1 MYSTAY
7 FNQIAL
13 IHIIHNNDL
22 YVNVS
27 FFPFWLNC
35 VVNKPSF
42 LCFTLFVLV
51 CYIVSLL
58 AINSRFHRWY
68 LFRIVIS
75 CCMHCIYHLYI
86 TWVYKLLNI
95 VTYFVS
101 CNTCIINWLYAQH
114 MLRVN
119 LKTYVSFRESNKK
132 KNLKNTPFVSIN
144 IVHLNYM
151 HLQIWFSKINT
162 LCSLDVCNYLPVLLL
177 WNKIIQLLHFMI
189 ALILSVI
196 LSIMSTL
203 ASVTSLYIHV
213 VRMYYVYVT
222 LQWKPNKTCEIIVKR

>member
-1 MYSTAY
+1 M
-7 FNQIAL
+7 
-13 IHIIHNNDL
+13 
-22 YVNVS
+22 
-27 FFPFWLNC
+27 
-35 VVNKPSF
+35 VNKPSF

-132 KNLKNTPFVSIN
+132 KIKKIPRLYLSILFIWITCIYKSDLVKLISCVRWMFVIIFPFYFYETRSFNCSILWLPLYS
-144 IVHLNYM
+144 V
-151 HLQIWFSKINT
+151 WFSQ
-162 LCSLDVCNYLPVLLL
+162 LCQHLR
-177 WNKIIQLLHFMI
+177 Q
-189 ALILSVI
+189 
-196 LSIMSTL
+196 
-203 ASVTSLYIHV
+203 
-213 VRMYYVYVT
+213 
-222 LQWKPNKTCEIIVKR
+222 